1 MTQNIN
7 VFEQGSLVQ
16 FKVSLWGAKVKLP
29 SEQIRAEADPDF
41 VRGTKY
47 LVEKSFLRPIDQER
61 NTARGYLR
69 AHSLPFPIS
78 GICFV
83 PRDIVPEI
91 EQRLQ
96 GHRENFLRQV
106 EMFADQYENA
116 KQNARLRLNGLFDES
131 DYPEHIRSFFSFQW
145 QFFVMDAPS
154 RMSILDPA
162 IYHREQERFTEK
174 MNEFRENA
182 VMVLRERFVEMVNRI
197 VDRLSGEKK
206 IFRNS
211 TIANIQEFLTSFDQ
225 LNISHDE
232 DLEREVARC
241 REILAGVDPNS
252 LRSDENYKA
261 HIARKMTEVQ
271 EQLGTMMT
279 ERPRRLV
286 WLDPEEE
293 IQEESEE
300 TRA

>member
-29 SEQIRAEADPDF
+29 TEQIHAEADPDF

-47 LVEKSFLRPIDQER
+47 LVEKSFLRPIEQER
-61 NTARGYLR
+61 NAARGYLR

-83 PRDIVPEI
+83 PRNFVPQI
-91 EQRLQ
+91 EERLQ
-96 GHRENFLRQV
+96 GYRDNFMRQV
-106 EMFADQYENA
+106 EVFADQYENA
-116 KQNARLRLNGLFDES
+116 KLNARLRLNGLFDES
-131 DYPEHIRSFFSFQW
+131 DYPEQLQSFFSFQW

-162 IYHREQERFTEK
+162 IYQREQERFAEK

-182 VMVLRERFVEMVNRI
+182 VIVLRERFIEMVNRM

-211 TIANIQEFLTSFDQ
+211 TIANIQDFLTSFDQ
-225 LNISHDE
+225 LNISNDQ

-252 LRSDENYKA
+252 LRSDDNYKD
-261 HIARKMTEVQ
+261 HIARKMSEVQ
-271 EQLGTMMT
+271 QQLGSMMT

-293 IQEESEE
+293 LQEEPEK
-300 TRA
+300 RAA